1 MIPLTAR
8 TATARSCANIAFIK
22 YWGRRDH
29 ALRLPLNG
37 SISMN
42 LDGATTTTT
51 VTFDPALD
59 TDQITILDVGS
70 SEKAARRVSE
80 HLDRVRA
87 RAALDTRA
95 RVVSRNSFPMG
106 TGIASSASA
115 FAALTAAACAAAG
128 LEFSER
134 ELSIL
139 ARLGSGSACR
149 SIPAGFVEWYAGENS
164 ETSYAETIAPPEH
177 WDLRD
182 LIAIV
187 ETAHKEIGS
196 SQGQEL
202 ADASPFG
209 AARLVA
215 AERGLPIVRRA
226 ILERDFEAF
235 GEETEQEAI
244 RMHAVALTS
253 RPSVL
258 YWSPATVR
266 IMHAVRAWR
275 AGGLPAY
282 FTIDAGANV
291 HVLCQGADADEVA
304 AGLRALEGV
313 QSVLSNRPGPAT
325 QLIDQA
331 LSG

>member
-1 MIPLTAR
+1 MTAPS
-8 TATARSCANIAFIK
+8 TAQSCANIAFIK

-51 VTFDPALD
+51 VIFDPALD
-59 TDQITILDVGS
+59 EDRVTILDAGTTAQ
-70 SEKAARRVSE
+70 AAHRVSA

-87 RAALDTRA
+87 LAGITTRA

-115 FAALTAAACAAAG
+115 FAALTVAACAAAN
-128 LEFSER
+128 LTLDER
-134 ELSIL
+134 ALSIL

-149 SIPAGFVEWYAGENS
+149 SIPAGFVEWHAGEDS

-187 ETAHKEIGS
+187 QTAHKDVGS
-196 SQGQEL
+196 TTGQAL
-202 ADASPFG
+202 VDSSPFSE
-209 AARLVA
+209 ARLAA
-215 AERGLPIVRRA
+215 AERGLAVVRNAIRA
-226 ILERDFEAF
+226 CDFETF
-235 GEETEQEAI
+235 GEETEQEAL

-253 RPSVL
+253 QPSVL
-258 YWSPATVR
+258 YWSPETVR
-266 IMHAVRAWR
+266 IMQAIRAWR
-275 AGGLPAY
+275 AEGVRAY

-291 HVLCQGADADEVA
+291 HVLCPGADVDALA
-304 AGLRALEGV
+304 KRLRELKGV
-313 QSVLSNRPGPAT
+313 RDVLANRPGPAT
-325 QLIDQA
+325 RLIDA
-331 LSG
+331 HLV